1 MTSPSAPAKT
11 ESKTKLPSTSNPLP
25 LRPRLVLRLGFAGRK
40 ELTASEQHLLAE
52 ALDSVMQTQAGCLAS
67 IAPGTPV
74 EAGKEPPVSA
84 FFSKGCPLLRLVT
97 GLCEG
102 ADAEAAG
109 ALTRVSV
116 SPDSGSSCPVG
127 TPCIETELAA
137 VLPFDVETY
146 RASRPHGF
154 LPQFDEQLSRC
165 AWVLALDGIYDKP
178 TPDTPLAINRRSRA
192 YRGQSAFLLRQSD
205 ILIAAANP
213 DDVGKAGGTLETV
226 REALAFDL
234 PVIFIHTG
242 KLAVDQAV
250 YLIEPGDS
258 LPNVLAEDP
267 PSAADRETRIKA
279 WVTQLTADPDNGLA
293 TDSPHGAEYKKHGE
307 SLLTEFFDHTD
318 SPARQEKQWMIR
330 LRKSAWTLF
339 EKRFKQGEKIAS
351 DPKLAPYAAYRQRAT
366 TLNYHYSALYRGAFF
381 LNYILAI
388 VAVFLAATSLTLLGT
403 AGHTRIGGE
412 ISKLLEKAGHL
423 AKEIPVSTTPE
434 PWLLPLLLTL
444 AAGKLGILIF
454 ITSNTRNANRLKW
467 NDRAVDTRYLA
478 ERLRGMYYLPE
489 AGSNQPPVAA
499 PPQFASRVVRQSAV
513 DWLFDAIVRA
523 ISPADLA
530 AARETLLPSHD
541 GKGTV
546 TVKKIL
552 TLNPQA
558 TIEKVR
564 DSWVGEQ
571 AKYHENNSHAMH
583 AMHHLLE
590 KVQKWLGWIVIV
602 IVALDLILIGGKSF
616 GLFSED
622 WKHFAKA
629 ATPWLIAISA
639 VLPAIVAALSG
650 IRFQSECHRLAE
662 RSAIL
667 KVILKGRPKI
677 SPETPA
683 TGRHAQ
689 ADELAKRIQ
698 FTTTTLNPTIDFGT
712 WSHEVLN
719 LTERIA
725 TDFVQEAAEW
735 SVLYA
740 KEVSEPG

>member
-1 MTSPSAPAKT
+1 MLSSPPSA
-11 ESKTKLPSTSNPLP
+11 SSLPT
-25 LRPRLVLRLGFAGRK
+25 RPRLVLRLGFAGRK
-40 ELTASEQHLLAE
+40 ELTDPEE
-52 ALDSVMQTQAGCLAS
+52 RIVVDSLHHVMQTLATRLSS

-84 FFSKGCPLLRLVT
+84 FFSKECPLLRLVT

-102 ADAEAAG
+102 ADAVAAE
-109 ALTRVSV
+109 ALTTVSV
-116 SPDSGSSCPVG
+116 SPDAGATCPLG

-146 RASRPHGF
+146 RASRPAAF
-154 LPQFDEQLSRC
+154 LPQFDDQLSRC

-178 TPDTPLAINRRSRA
+178 NPDTPFANYRRSRA

-213 DDVGKAGGTLETV
+213 NDPGKAGGTIETV

-242 KLAVDQAV
+242 KPTIDQAI

-258 LPNVLAEDP
+258 LPNELAEEP
-267 PSAADRETRIKA
+267 PTAAERETRLKA

-293 TDSPHGAEYKKHGE
+293 TDSPHGAEYRKHGE
-307 SLLTEFFDHTD
+307 SLLTEFFDHAD
-318 SPARQEKQWMIR
+318 SPARQEKQWMTR
-330 LRKSAWTLF
+330 LRKSAWTFF
-339 EKRFKQGEKIAS
+339 ENRFKSGEKVAS
-351 DPKLAPYAAYRQRAT
+351 DPKLAPYSSYRQRAT
-366 TLNYHYSALYRGAFF
+366 ALNYHYSALYRGAFF
-381 LNYILAI
+381 LNYVLAI
-388 VAVFLAATSLTLLGT
+388 VAVVLAAASLTLLGT
-403 AGHTRIGGE
+403 AGHTAVGE
-412 ISKLLEKAGHL
+412 KITQLLEKGGLQAEEKL
-423 AKEIPVSTTPE
+423 VSATPE
-434 PWLLPLLLTL
+434 PWLLPLLLAL

-454 ITSNTRNANRLKW
+454 ISSNTKRANDLKW

-523 ISPADLA
+523 ISPADLS
-530 AARETLLPSHD
+530 AAREIQIPSHD
-541 GKGTV
+541 GTSSI
-546 TVKKIL
+546 TVKKLL
-552 TLNPQA
+552 TLNPAA

-571 AKYHENNSHAMH
+571 AKYHTNNTHAMH
-583 AMHHLLE
+583 VMHHFLE
-590 KVQKWLGWIVIV
+590 KVQKRLGWLVIGV
-602 IVALDLILIGGKSF
+602 VAFDILLIGGKAF
-616 GLFSED
+616 HWFSED
-622 WKHFAKA
+622 WMHFAKA

-639 VLPAIVAALSG
+639 ILPAIVAALSG
-650 IRFQSECHRLAE
+650 IRFQSECQRLAE
-662 RSAIL
+662 RSAVM
-667 KVILKGRPKI
+667 KVILAGCPQT
-677 SPETPA
+677 SPETPHK
-683 TGRHAQ
+683 GR
-689 ADELAKRIQ
+689 LAKRIQ
-698 FTTTTLNPTIDFGT
+698 SSSTLDPTTNPGT